1 MAESRSGSEP
11 LFQQIDKEGRATWRP
26 ESRSGSEP
34 LFQQIDKEGRATWRP
49 ESRSGSEP
57 LFQQIDKE
65 GRATWRPE
73 SRSGSEPLFQ
83 QIDKEGRAT
92 WIPES
97 RSGSEPLF
105 QQIDKEGRA
114 TWRPESRS
122 GSEPL
127 FQQIDKEG
135 RATWRPESRS
145 GSEPLFQQID
155 KEGRATWRPESRSG
169 SEPLFQQIDKER
181 RATWR
186 PESRSGSEP
195 LFQQIDKERRATWIP
210 ESRSGSEP
218 LFQQIDKEGRAT
230 WRPGRPNMFF
240 YTIKGAYDSK
250 SLDLEGLKRR
260 WGGKVP
266 RSNPIFLNVG
276 DKSYLRDSN
285 STTTQGTLPQRGR
298 ESAHGS
304 PSRKILRAST
314 AVFTTVENP
323 SGASTVTDVANG
335 ENVAF
340 LLGSSPSE
348 SPRKKL
354 VKASQSV
361 FTTIGQRPVSS
372 ATEESTVTTSGC
384 GSTINSSTSCLFRT
398 IRDSSAVVSD
408 TESTGSDA
416 GVSLAGIGRPHPS
429 SSPNKGILQTSQAVF
444 RSVDNKSSEGSDTD
458 VVTHSSTTSLFTN
471 VGDKS
476 DLNLTDSGSITSP
489 DSLEQDGA
497 LGLESDSGFPRRVSS
512 DPRPLFRKLHDR
524 DKERSISDASSTDF
538 ADDSATLTTLEQEE
552 EEITVFV
559 DDKGFHLHSQVP
571 GQEET
576 QLFEEASCAY
586 PGHAV
591 FTELQ
596 EEDATDGQCCVP
608 LTATNRI
615 HIKGGRVVNDDQ
627 SVEADVYI
635 EEGVVKG
642 FGKDILVPGGARI
655 IDARGKL
662 VIPGG
667 IDPNTHFEIESN
679 GVTSVDDF
687 YKGTKAALVGGTTL
701 TIDCVLPEKG
711 ESLAES
717 YEKWRQK
724 ADGKVVSD
732 YSLHVAVTWW
742 GEKVKDD
749 MALLAKEKGV
759 NSFLVFL
766 AHKDKYQL
774 SDSELYEFFT
784 HCRELGVLAMVH
796 AENGDLVAEMTKKM
810 LGMGIRGPEGHVLS
824 RPEELESEAAQ
835 RAIAI
840 ANRVNCPIYITR
852 VMSTSAGDVIAAA
865 RKRGNVVYGEP
876 TAAGL
881 GTDGSHCWDKNWKVA
896 AAHVTDPPLRP
907 DPSTPDHLMDLLAN
921 GDLQIVG
928 SDNRTFTTSQKA
940 IGKDD
945 FSKIPCGV
953 NGVEDRMSVV
963 WERGVVSG
971 KMDENRFVAV
981 TSTNAAKIFNMYP
994 KKGRIAEGSD
1004 ADVIIWDPEATRTIS
1019 VRTHHQAVDF
1029 NVFEGLTCH
1038 GVPLYTICQGKV
1050 VCEDSGSVVH
1060 VTQGAGSWVPRD
1072 RRCDHVFK
1080 RIHAREKLRVPKPV
1094 EREPYDGTVA
1104 KAEPEETLKVA
1115 QPTKPTM
1122 EEVTTSTG
1130 VRDLHKSGFTLAG
1143 EQVDDNVPRRTGQ
1156 RITKPPGG
1164 SSSIIF

>member
-1 MAESRSGSEP
+1 M
-11 LFQQIDKEGRATWRP
+11 
-26 ESRSGSEP
+26 
-34 LFQQIDKEGRATWRP
+34 
-49 ESRSGSEP
+49 
-57 LFQQIDKE
+57 
-65 GRATWRPE
+65 
-73 SRSGSEPLFQ
+73 
-83 QIDKEGRAT
+83 
-92 WIPES
+92 
-97 RSGSEPLF
+97 
-105 QQIDKEGRA
+105 
-114 TWRPESRS
+114 
-122 GSEPL
+122 
-127 FQQIDKEG
+127 
-135 RATWRPESRS
+135 
-145 GSEPLFQQID
+145 
-155 KEGRATWRPESRSG
+155 
-169 SEPLFQQIDKER
+169 
-181 RATWR
+181 
-186 PESRSGSEP
+186 
-195 LFQQIDKERRATWIP
+195 
-210 ESRSGSEP
+210 
-218 LFQQIDKEGRAT
+218 
-230 WRPGRPNMFF
+230 
-240 YTIKGAYDSK
+240 GAYYDSGTLAVRV
-250 SLDLEGLKRR
+250 SLVSPWWSPKLRPKMWPGLKSP
-260 WGGKVP
+260 GAGM
-266 RSNPIFLNVG
+266 NLGIFPK
-276 DKSYLRDSN
+276 D
-285 STTTQGTLPQRGR
+285 
-298 ESAHGS
+298 
-304 PSRKILRAST
+304 
-314 AVFTTVENP
+314 
-323 SGASTVTDVANG
+323 
-335 ENVAF
+335 
-340 LLGSSPSE
+340 
-348 SPRKKL
+348 
-354 VKASQSV
+354 
-361 FTTIGQRPVSS
+361 
-372 ATEESTVTTSGC
+372 
-384 GSTINSSTSCLFRT
+384 
-398 IRDSSAVVSD
+398 
-408 TESTGSDA
+408 
-416 GVSLAGIGRPHPS
+416 
-429 SSPNKGILQTSQAVF
+429 
-444 RSVDNKSSEGSDTD
+444 
-458 VVTHSSTTSLFTN
+458 
-471 VGDKS
+471 
-476 DLNLTDSGSITSP
+476 
-489 DSLEQDGA
+489 
-497 LGLESDSGFPRRVSS
+497 
-512 DPRPLFRKLHDR
+512 
-524 DKERSISDASSTDF
+524 
-538 ADDSATLTTLEQEE
+538 
-552 EEITVFV
+552 
-559 DDKGFHLHSQVP
+559 QVP
-571 GQEET
+571 
-576 QLFEEASCAY
+576 
-586 PGHAV
+586 HIK
-591 FTELQ
+591 
-596 EEDATDGQCCVP
+596 
-608 LTATNRI
+608 TATNRI

-642 FGKDILVPGGARI
+642 VGKDILVPGGARI

-701 TIDCVLPEKG
+701 TIDCVLPEKD
-711 ESLAES
+711 ESLAEA

-766 AHKDKYQL
+766 AYKDKYQL

-928 SDNRTFTTSQKA
+928 SDNRTFSTNQKA
-940 IGKDD
+940 VGKDD

-953 NGVEDRMSVV
+953 NGVEDRMSVI

-1004 ADVIIWDPEATRTIS
+1004 ADVIIWDPEAARTIS
-1019 VRTHHQAVDF
+1019 ARTHHQAVDF
-1029 NVFEGLTCH
+1029 NVFEGLTCR

-1104 KAEPEETLKVA
+1104 DAEPEEPLKVA
-1115 QPTKPTM
+1115 QPSKLTM

-1130 VRDLHKSGFTLAG
+1130 ARDLHKSGFTLAG

>member
-1 MAESRSGSEP
+1 MAESRSESEP
-11 LFQQIDKEGRATWRP
+11 LFQHIERTGRAAWT
-26 ESRSGSEP
+26 
-34 LFQQIDKEGRATWRP
+34 T
-49 ESRSGSEP
+49 
-57 LFQQIDKE
+57 
-65 GRATWRPE
+65 
-73 SRSGSEPLFQ
+73 
-83 QIDKEGRAT
+83 
-92 WIPES
+92 
-97 RSGSEPLF
+97 
-105 QQIDKEGRA
+105 
-114 TWRPESRS
+114 
-122 GSEPL
+122 
-127 FQQIDKEG
+127 
-135 RATWRPESRS
+135 
-145 GSEPLFQQID
+145 
-155 KEGRATWRPESRSG
+155 
-169 SEPLFQQIDKER
+169 
-181 RATWR
+181 
-186 PESRSGSEP
+186 
-195 LFQQIDKERRATWIP
+195 
-210 ESRSGSEP
+210 
-218 LFQQIDKEGRAT
+218 
-230 WRPGRPNMFF
+230 GRPNVFF
-240 YTIKGAYDSK
+240 YTIQGAYDSK
-250 SLDLEGLKRR
+250 SLDIEGLKRR

-276 DKSYLRDSN
+276 DKSYLRDSI
-285 STTTQGTLPQRGR
+285 STTHGRQPDRGR
-298 ESAHGS
+298 ESTQGS
-304 PSRKILRAST
+304 PSRKFLRASA

-323 SGASTVTDVANG
+323 SGSSTVTDVANG
-335 ENVAF
+335 ENVAS
-340 LLGSSPSE
+340 LLGSNPSE

-354 VKASQSV
+354 VKTSQAV
-361 FTTIGQRPVSS
+361 FTTVGQRPVSS
-372 ATEESTVTTSGC
+372 ATEESTTSGR
-384 GSTINSSTSCLFRT
+384 GSTVYSSTSSLFRT
-398 IRDSSAVVSD
+398 VRDSSAVSD
-408 TESTGSDA
+408 TESTGSGADGGA
-416 GVSLAGIGRPHPS
+416 TIASIGRPHPS
-429 SSPNKGILQTSQAVF
+429 SSPKRSHFQTSQAVF
-444 RSVDNKSSEGSDTD
+444 RNVGGDKSSEGSDTD

-476 DLNLTDSGSITSP
+476 DLNLSDSGSITSP
-489 DSLEQDGA
+489 DSLEQDGTI
-497 LGLESDSGFPRRVSS
+497 GFESESGFPRKVAS

-524 DKERSISDASSTDF
+524 DKQRSISDASTSDF
-538 ADDSATLTTLEQEE
+538 ADDSTTLTTLEQEE
-552 EEITVFV
+552 EELTVFA
-559 DDKGFHLHSQVP
+559 DDKGFHLHTQVP
-571 GQEET
+571 DEQVEEET
-576 QLFEEASCAY
+576 QLYEEACGAD
-586 PGHAV
+586 PGGL
-591 FTELQ
+591 TEC
-596 EEDATDGQCCVP
+596 EGEDVTDGRCRVP
-608 LTATNRI
+608 WTATNRI

-642 FGKDILVPGGARI
+642 VGKDILVPGGARI

-662 VIPGG
+662 VLPGG
-667 IDPNTHFEIESN
+667 IDPNTHFEIESH

-701 TIDCVLPEKG
+701 TIDCVLPEKD

-766 AHKDKYQL
+766 AYKDKYQL
-774 SDSELYEFFT
+774 TDSELYEFFT

-921 GDLQIVG
+921 GDLQTVG

-940 IGKDD
+940 VGKDD

-1094 EREPYDGTVA
+1094 EREPYDGSVA
-1104 KAEPEETLKVA
+1104 KAEPEEPLKVA
-1115 QPTKPTM
+1115 QPSKPSM
-1122 EEVTTSTG
+1122 EDVTTSTG

>member
-1 MAESRSGSEP
+1 M
-11 LFQQIDKEGRATWRP
+11 
-26 ESRSGSEP
+26 
-34 LFQQIDKEGRATWRP
+34 
-49 ESRSGSEP
+49 
-57 LFQQIDKE
+57 
-65 GRATWRPE
+65 
-73 SRSGSEPLFQ
+73 
-83 QIDKEGRAT
+83 
-92 WIPES
+92 
-97 RSGSEPLF
+97 
-105 QQIDKEGRA
+105 
-114 TWRPESRS
+114 
-122 GSEPL
+122 
-127 FQQIDKEG
+127 
-135 RATWRPESRS
+135 
-145 GSEPLFQQID
+145 
-155 KEGRATWRPESRSG
+155 
-169 SEPLFQQIDKER
+169 
-181 RATWR
+181 
-186 PESRSGSEP
+186 
-195 LFQQIDKERRATWIP
+195 
-210 ESRSGSEP
+210 
-218 LFQQIDKEGRAT
+218 
-230 WRPGRPNMFF
+230 
-240 YTIKGAYDSK
+240 
-250 SLDLEGLKRR
+250 
-260 WGGKVP
+260 
-266 RSNPIFLNVG
+266 
-276 DKSYLRDSN
+276 
-285 STTTQGTLPQRGR
+285 
-298 ESAHGS
+298 
-304 PSRKILRAST
+304 
-314 AVFTTVENP
+314 
-323 SGASTVTDVANG
+323 
-335 ENVAF
+335 
-340 LLGSSPSE
+340 
-348 SPRKKL
+348 
-354 VKASQSV
+354 VK
-361 FTTIGQRPVSS
+361 
-372 ATEESTVTTSGC
+372 
-384 GSTINSSTSCLFRT
+384 
-398 IRDSSAVVSD
+398 
-408 TESTGSDA
+408 
-416 GVSLAGIGRPHPS
+416 
-429 SSPNKGILQTSQAVF
+429 
-444 RSVDNKSSEGSDTD
+444 
-458 VVTHSSTTSLFTN
+458 
-471 VGDKS
+471 
-476 DLNLTDSGSITSP
+476 
-489 DSLEQDGA
+489 
-497 LGLESDSGFPRRVSS
+497 
-512 DPRPLFRKLHDR
+512 
-524 DKERSISDASSTDF
+524 
-538 ADDSATLTTLEQEE
+538 
-552 EEITVFV
+552 
-559 DDKGFHLHSQVP
+559 
-571 GQEET
+571 
-576 QLFEEASCAY
+576 
-586 PGHAV
+586 
-591 FTELQ
+591 
-596 EEDATDGQCCVP
+596 
-608 LTATNRI
+608 TATNRI

-852 VMSTSAGDVIAAA
+852 VMSRSAGDVIAAA

-940 IGKDD
+940 VGKDD